1 MNNSLTENLSQ
12 ILDAAKDKEHIIWD
26 WNGTLLDDVEHVV
39 KVMNSLLE
47 EHQLPLINSQKYREI
62 FGFPVL
68 NYYVE
73 LGFDFTKVSFEDLC
87 HKFVDRFMRGLHDL
101 QLLGNMPPVLQHLH
115 TNNFMQSVLS
125 ATDQENL
132 DLMMKHF
139 ELTQIFKHVY
149 GVDNKLASS
158 KIQRG
163 RELIKISGIALEKT
177 LIIGD
182 TLHDLE
188 VANELGIDALLLSH
202 GHQSAER
209 LLQHH
214 QMVI

>member
-1 MNNSLTENLSQ
+1 MKKISLNRQIEN
-12 ILDAAKDKEHIIWD
+12 AAQGKDHVIWD
-26 WNGTLLDDVEHVV
+26 WNGTLLDDVDHIV

-47 EHQLPLINSQKYREI
+47 EHKLPLISRQKYREM
-62 FGFPVL
+62 FGFPVK

-73 LGFDFTKVSFEDLC
+73 LGFDFKKISFEDLC
-87 HKFVDRFMRGLHDL
+87 HKFVDRFMNDLYNL
-101 QLLGNMPPVLQHLH
+101 QLLESMPPVLQHLH
-115 TNNFMQSVLS
+115 TCGFTQSVLS

-132 DLMMKHF
+132 DLMMRHF
-139 ELTQIFKHVY
+139 DLNRIFTHVY
-149 GVDNKLASS
+149 GIDNKFAAS

-163 RELIKISGIALEKT
+163 RELIKISGVTPEKT

-188 VANELGIDALLLSH
+188 VAQELGIDALLLSH
-202 GHQSAER
+202 GHQTAER

-214 QMVI
+214 RIVI